1 MTTDKD
7 ISFIAHVKIDNELRK
22 KNLIAISKFY
32 QTHFPNSE
40 FIGVGEGDENS
51 DTSKYFTKYSHISNN
66 GLVRKTLCYNEG
78 ARIATNKILVF
89 IDIDIVVNPEYLLDN
104 IKSSYESNTLDCMIG
119 YNGTAIYLNHEGE
132 KNFLATGDINDL
144 YSKIEGLH
152 YTNDRNIYGVVG
164 NTRAVG
170 GCLVMTK
177 DSFKAI
183 NGFNPFFKGW
193 GYEDNEIISR
203 AHKLSLNVTL
213 SNVKTD
219 YLFHLP
225 HSDLTEDKSA
235 HPHYSKNHAI
245 VSLVESLNDEQIKT
259 YIKQW

>member
-1 MTTDKD
+1 MITDRD
-7 ISFIAHVKIDNELRK
+7 ISFIAHIKIDNELRK

-40 FIGVGEGDENS
+40 FLGVEEGDENS
-51 DTSKYFTKYSHISNN
+51 DISQYFTDYSHICND

-78 ARIATNKILVF
+78 AKLASHKILVF
-89 IDIDIVVNPEYLLDN
+89 IDIDIIVNPEYLLDN
-104 IKSSYESNTLDCMIG
+104 IQSSYESNTLDCMIG
-119 YNGTAIYLNHEGE
+119 YNGTAIYLNHKGE
-132 KNFLATGDINDL
+132 VDFLATGDINDL
-144 YSKIEGLH
+144 YSKIEDLH
-152 YTNDRNIYGVVG
+152 NTNDRNIYGQVG
-164 NTRAVG
+164 NTQAVG

-177 DSFKAI
+177 DSFNKI
-183 NGFNPFFKGW
+183 NGFNPFFQGW

-203 AHKLSLNVTL
+203 AHKLGLNVTR
-213 SNVKTD
+213 SNIEND

-235 HPHYSKNHAI
+235 HYHYAKNHAI
-245 VSLVESLNDEQIKT
+245 VSLVESLDDEQIKT